1 MSSLSNKLYY
11 IYLFIAIIVFII
23 CDAMRYGDLPIYIM
37 PISYA
42 VSLLICH
49 NIRDK
54 FSSLSVMIIN
64 SVCLVRYVLYP
75 LMIVIE
81 QSSGSYYV
89 AISREAI
96 YLMVYELLAVQFFLN
111 WYCKRIDISIKLNEG
126 SFGNTE
132 LGPYNR
138 ILLLSVVPIALLFPS
153 VLSMFRFLGIAKS
166 ASVPGPVGVC
176 FDMGMTV
183 VYVYLLTI
191 FSKQKNLLSFVLSIT
206 VSVAYI
212 FLTMVGGGNVRR
224 WLFLWVGIPT
234 IIVLLHSYPKYR
246 NAIRTIAVIFIP
258 LGIFYG
264 SFIKFE
270 VTDISILDFVD
281 NFLGSQSLS
290 EYFGGLNGL
299 SFSMTNL
306 AQDAKAASFTS
317 TLTDLFG
324 NMPVVSRLFN
334 PDVYS
339 TQIIYQKL
347 VGRQDLICPLLGQS
361 YAHFGTLGAPLLSL
375 IMVAVAVECDIASKK
390 ARTIYELYVLIM
402 MCVTFSL
409 FMCLNTM
416 IILTHA
422 WTLIIF
428 LVIQYFNNKHVCR
441 NPVSCQ

>member
-1 MSSLSNKLYY
+1 MSLHSNKLYY
-11 IYLFIAIIVFII
+11 VYLLIAVIVFFI

-37 PISYA
+37 PLAYA
-42 VSLLICH
+42 LSLLFCH

-75 LMIVIE
+75 LMLVIE
-81 QSSGSYYV
+81 QSSGSYYA
-89 AISREAI
+89 AISSEAI

-111 WYCKRIDISIKLNEG
+111 WYSKRIDLSQKLKEG
-126 SFGNTE
+126 SFSNTE

-138 ILLLSVVPIALLFPS
+138 ILLLLVVPIALLFPS
-153 VLSMFRFLGIAKS
+153 LLSMFRFLGIAKDVT
-166 ASVPGPVGVC
+166 VPGPIGVC
-176 FDMGMTV
+176 FNMGMTV
-183 VYVYLLTI
+183 AYVFLLTI
-191 FSKQKNLLSFVLSIT
+191 FSKKKNPLSLVLSI
-206 VSVAYI
+206 VVAVAYI
-212 FLTMVGGGNVRR
+212 FLSMVSGDNVRR

-246 NAIRTIAVIFIP
+246 NTIRTIAVIGIP
-258 LGIFYG
+258 LGIFWG
-264 SFIKFE
+264 SFIKFQ

-281 NFLGSQSLS
+281 NFMGSQSLS

-299 SFSMTNL
+299 AFCMANL
-306 AQDAKAASFTS
+306 AQDANAASFTS

-324 NMPVVSRLFN
+324 NMPVISRLFN

-339 TQIIYQKL
+339 TQIIYQEL
-347 VGRQDLICPLLGQS
+347 VGRHDLICPLLGQS
-361 YAHFGTLGAPLLSL
+361 YAHFGTLGSPLLSL
-375 IMVAVAVECDIASKK
+375 MMVAVAVECDIASKN
-390 ARTIYELYVLIM
+390 AGTIYQLYVLIM

-428 LVIQYFNNKHVCR
+428 LVIQFFNNKHVCR
-441 NPVSCQ
+441 NQVSCQ